1 LTNEKVPTTLFPLRR
16 FKTGQVLN
24 TGVPKVLLLKINLLF
39 IHTHEG
45 CLEMIWT
52 GADILAGN
60 KL

>member
-1 LTNEKVPTTLFPLRR
+1 MY
-16 FKTGQVLN
+16 
-24 TGVPKVLLLKINLLF
+24 

-45 CLEMIWT
+45 CSEMIWT